1 MYPSPE
7 KVPKLPLEERSSN
20 KDESECSEDN
30 SKCLFNDSNKSIEN
44 SQHEKENQ
52 CGDETP
58 RSFREFATQTPPFLS
73 PVAAEAVCTV
83 PPVTVTPIVPSPSSG
98 SSLKR
103 RNEFHLRAK
112 PALKQPVPNA
122 PEVPV
127 SKISPKSNKDP
138 KDKTDPDKDS
148 ISSSAKKTLPKFP
161 GSITETSLFE
171 YFEKSF
177 VLPASEEADDVV
189 LPGSNG
195 PEAKSPAS
203 RELEVMEDTDVN
215 KDSQVEI
222 KEVDVSSDYH
232 NNETF
237 VLQINDSGN
246 EEKSNSADTN
256 ATSNIYSS
264 QERNANSRRSSC
276 ASSFIFPAPPDFIQ
290 SIVVH
295 LSPEKRTTPKKR
307 SSGGSVDASGLAAV
321 LFEKQSA
328 PPSMMPGSIIDLV
341 NLPSELPPA
350 SLMPPVVVE
359 EEQAAN
365 LTTSEGAQSFHLEF
379 SFSSAGTAENS
390 IEIMEDGKS
399 IARKVENLSA
409 TEESPNLNLRKV
421 TSLKPSSVFSRPEQI
436 K

>member
-1 MYPSPE
+1 VYPSPE

-58 RSFREFATQTPPFLS
+58 RSFREFATQTPPYLS
-73 PVAAEAVCTV
+73 PVAPEPICTV

-103 RNEFHLRAK
+103 QNEFHLRAR
-112 PALKQPVPNA
+112 PVLKLPVPKA

-138 KDKTDPDKDS
+138 KDKSGPDKDS
-148 ISSSAKKTLPKFP
+148 ISSSAKITLPKFP

-177 VLPASEEADDVV
+177 VLPKYTASEEADDEV
-189 LPGSNG
+189 LPDSNG
-195 PEAKSPAS
+195 PEAKSSAS
-203 RELEVMEDTDVN
+203 RELEVMEVTDVN
-215 KDSQVEI
+215 KDPQVEI

-237 VLQINDSGN
+237 ALQKNDSIN
-246 EEKSNSADTN
+246 EEKSNKTN
-256 ATSNIYSS
+256 ANAILNIDSS

-276 ASSFIFPAPPDFIQ
+276 ASSFTFPAPPDFIQ

-295 LSPEKRTTPKKR
+295 PSPEKRTTPKKR

-341 NLPSELPPA
+341 NVPSEHPPA

-365 LTTSEGAQSFHLEF
+365 LTKSDGAQSFHLEF

-421 TSLKPSSVFSRPEQI
+421 SSLKALL
-436 K
+436 